1 MRTTMRPVLL
11 FALKAV
17 IGAALL
23 WFVIARIP
31 LGEALTAAVS
41 LDPGV
46 VALAAALYFLA
57 HAVNAVKLK
66 VFLPDL
72 SLWQSWRFTM
82 IGVLYGVALPGQL
95 AGDAVKAVR
104 LARMQRGG
112 DIGAILA
119 AVAVDKIVGIF
130 ALLVLVALV
139 IGIDATA
146 FDRTVVAATVLALG
160 GAIAVL
166 AGAILLPVPA
176 WLGRFGPSLAAWRR
190 ASMQPGR
197 LSYALVLGLVFQ
209 ALCVAIT
216 GLVGARLGI
225 ELSIA
230 AWTVVVGFS
239 SIVLLAPV
247 SIAGIGVRE
256 ATLVGAIGYLGGNEA
271 GAFALSLVL
280 LGLTVIGAIAGL
292 IVDLAGRDR
301 IN

>member
-1 MRTTMRPVLL
+1 MRPVLL

-17 IGAALL
+17 IGAGLL

-31 LGEALTAAVS
+31 LGEALTAAAA
-41 LDPGV
+41 LEPGV
-46 VALAAALYFLA
+46 LALAAALYFLA
-57 HAVNAVKLK
+57 HAVNAVKLQ
-66 VFLPDL
+66 VFLPNL

-104 LARMQRGG
+104 LARMQKGG
-112 DIGAILA
+112 DISAILA

-139 IGIDATA
+139 IGIDAKA
-146 FDRTVVAATVLALG
+146 FDQTVIVATALALG
-160 GAIAVL
+160 GAIAIL
-166 AGAILLPVPA
+166 AGAILLPIPA
-176 WLGRFGPSLAAWRR
+176 WLGRLGPSLAAWRR

-197 LSYALVLGLVFQ
+197 LSYALLLGVVFQ

-225 ELSIA
+225 ELSIP
-230 AWTVVVGFS
+230 AWTVVVSFS
-239 SIVLLAPV
+239 SIVLLAPISV
-247 SIAGIGVRE
+247 AGIGVRE
-256 ATLVGAIGYLGGNEA
+256 ASLVGAVGYLGANEA

-280 LGLTVIGAIAGL
+280 LGLTVVGAAAGFIA
-292 IVDLAGRDR
+292 DLAGRDR
-301 IN
+301 LS

>member
-1 MRTTMRPVLL
+1 MRPALL

-17 IGAALL
+17 IGAGLL

-31 LGEALTAAVS
+31 LGEAFTAAAS

-46 VALAAALYFLA
+46 IILAAALYFLA
-57 HAVNAVKLK
+57 HAVNAVKLR

-72 SLWQSWRFTM
+72 SLWQAWRFTM

-104 LARMQRGG
+104 LAHMQKGG
-112 DIGAILA
+112 DISAILA

-130 ALLVLVALV
+130 ALLVLVALA
-139 IGIDATA
+139 IGVDPQA
-146 FDRTVVAATVLALG
+146 FDQKVIAATVLALG
-160 GAIAVL
+160 GAIAIL

-176 WLGRFGPSLAAWRR
+176 WLGRFGPSLTAWRR

-197 LSYALVLGLVFQ
+197 LSYALLLGLAFQ

-216 GLVGARLGI
+216 MLVGARLGI
-225 ELSIA
+225 ALSLV

-239 SIVLLAPV
+239 SIMLLLPI

-256 ATLVGAIGYLGGNEA
+256 ASLVGAIGYLGGNEA

-301 IN
+301 LN

>member
-1 MRTTMRPVLL
+1 MRPALL

-17 IGAALL
+17 IGAGLL

-31 LGEALTAAVS
+31 LGEALTAAMT
-41 LDPGV
+41 LDPGAI
-46 VALAAALYFLA
+46 ALAVLLYFLA
-57 HAVNAVKLK
+57 HAVNAVKLQ

-104 LARMQRGG
+104 LARMQKGG
-112 DIGAILA
+112 DISAILA

-130 ALLVLVALV
+130 ALLVLVALA
-139 IGIDATA
+139 IGIDATT
-146 FDRTVVAATVLALG
+146 FDQPVIAATVLALG
-160 GAIAVL
+160 GAIAIL

-197 LSYALVLGLVFQ
+197 LSYALLLGLMFQ

-216 GLVGARLGI
+216 ALVGMRLGI
-225 ELSIA
+225 DLPIA
-230 AWTVVVGFS
+230 GWTVVVGFS
-239 SIVLLAPV
+239 SIVLLVPI

-256 ATLVGAIGYLGGNEA
+256 ASLVGAIGYLGGPEA

-280 LGLTVIGAIAGL
+280 LGLTVIGAVAGL
-292 IVDLAGRDR
+292 IIDLAGRDR
-301 IN
+301 LN